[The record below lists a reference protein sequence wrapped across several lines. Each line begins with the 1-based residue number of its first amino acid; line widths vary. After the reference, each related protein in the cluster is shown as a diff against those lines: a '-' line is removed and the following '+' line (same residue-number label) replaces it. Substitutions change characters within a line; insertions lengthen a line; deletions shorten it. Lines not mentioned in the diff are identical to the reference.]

1 MKPTKLI
8 LSAFGP
14 YANKIE
20 IDFSVFNKKGLFLI
34 SGDTGSGK
42 TILFDAICF
51 VLFGTTS
58 SDRRDTKNLMSEY
71 AQDGSKSFVDFYFS
85 HQGKNYRIQRS
96 PQYERSKIRGDGVT
110 TENEKATLCCEGEVP
125 IEGSKIVTRA
135 IEQLLNINVNQFKQI
150 AMIAQGEFWNLLN
163 AKTDER
169 TAILRTIFMTDGYKN
184 IESKLKDRKDS
195 FFSSFKETE
204 KSIIQ
209 YFRGV
214 KADEHSEL
222 YEELE
227 RLKTNAESAES
238 AWNISE
244 MLACLDKIDL
254 EDKNLEKEVAK
265 QLKEAEKEQKELHKE
280 FNLAQTNNDYI
291 EKANALEAN
300 KAELDSKKSLYE
312 EKEKN
317 LEKQLIACNKVNPTF
332 ENLKKQSKDISVIK
346 EEISKTEK
354 ALEQAK
360 EALKNAQIRFD
371 ESKKREKEKEELT
384 VKIEQITKDENK
396 YSEREK
402 TITNIEKL
410 RNTKEDISKEEKNI
424 LDEENKLNDD
434 IQRLQ
439 NTVKK
444 LKDKPAELVKAKSEI
459 VALNKLTVNID
470 DVINNLIPEYREKEN
485 TFEKCSDKAKKAIN
499 VYEEKQKKRMEAENI
514 FDRCRA
520 GILAGRLK
528 DGEACPVCGSKN
540 HPSPAILPKESIK
553 EEKVEELK
561 NEEKLA
567 GTEKEQSVS
576 AAEGAKKAL
585 ETFGNSLKDRLLN
598 CLQDDIYSAEIE
610 KDASLSEL
618 ISFIEIEKNEL
629 SKTLAKKSEYKKS
642 LQEDVAAYNE
652 ANNSMESAQ
661 GERKRNLEEKKAQN
675 LKSKHENIAELSAAE
690 ATLDGLAALEYES
703 WSVAS
708 KVCEQAKTKFKEI
721 EDELNNALNARD
733 KASNDEASL
742 DAKLHEQ
749 HKNLNKMQ
757 DEEKSLKEKFED
769 LLSINGFSSEKDFL
783 EFIVDEN
790 TVSKTQKEIND
801 YRENVKS
808 ITDQLETAKEYAK
821 GKTFVDIDE
830 LQKQVLSVDDK
841 VKTIND
847 RQHVIKNRRQSN
859 SDIFQN
865 ISDRKNRYENA
876 KKEYDVCQKLYKLVK
891 GDTGKAKIT
900 LEQYIQVA
908 GFDRIIAA
916 ANRRLF
922 PMSDGQYELYRQE
935 GALGKR
941 SNTFLDLEV
950 LDNYTGHKRPVGN
963 LSGGESFKASLSLAL
978 GLSDTISSN
987 LGGIQMDALFIDEGF
1002 GTLDKSSIES
1012 TMKTLLTL
1020 SESNKLV
1027 GIISHR
1033 EELMENI
1040 PQQIRVSKGK
1050 DGSTIKIETE
1060 L

>member
-1 MKPTKLI
+1 
-8 LSAFGP
+8 
-14 YANKIE
+14 
-20 IDFSVFNKKGLFLI
+20 
-34 SGDTGSGK
+34 
-42 TILFDAICF
+42 
-51 VLFGTTS
+51 
-58 SDRRDTKNLMSEY
+58 
-71 AQDGSKSFVDFYFS
+71 
-85 HQGKNYRIQRS
+85 
-96 PQYERSKIRGDGVT
+96 
-110 TENEKATLCCEGEVP
+110 
-125 IEGSKIVTRA
+125 
-135 IEQLLNINVNQFKQI
+135 
-150 AMIAQGEFWNLLN
+150 
-163 AKTDER
+163 
-169 TAILRTIFMTDGYKN
+169 
-184 IESKLKDRKDS
+184 
-195 FFSSFKETE
+195 
-204 KSIIQ
+204 
-209 YFRGV
+209 
-214 KADEHSEL
+214 
-222 YEELE
+222 
-227 RLKTNAESAES
+227 
-238 AWNISE
+238 
-244 MLACLDKIDL
+244 
-254 EDKNLEKEVAK
+254 
-265 QLKEAEKEQKELHKE
+265 
-280 FNLAQTNNDYI
+280 
-291 EKANALEAN
+291 
-300 KAELDSKKSLYE
+300 
-312 EKEKN
+312 
-317 LEKQLIACNKVNPTF
+317 
-332 ENLKKQSKDISVIK
+332 
-346 EEISKTEK
+346 
-354 ALEQAK
+354 
-360 EALKNAQIRFD
+360 
-371 ESKKREKEKEELT
+371 
-384 VKIEQITKDENK
+384 
-396 YSEREK
+396 
-402 TITNIEKL
+402 
-410 RNTKEDISKEEKNI
+410 
-424 LDEENKLNDD
+424 
-434 IQRLQ
+434 
-439 NTVKK
+439 
-444 LKDKPAELVKAKSEI
+444 
-459 VALNKLTVNID
+459 
-470 DVINNLIPEYREKEN
+470 
-485 TFEKCSDKAKKAIN
+485 
-499 VYEEKQKKRMEAENI
+499 
-514 FDRCRA
+514 
-520 GILAGRLK
+520 
-528 DGEACPVCGSKN
+528 
-540 HPSPAILPKESIK
+540 
-553 EEKVEELK
+553 
-561 NEEKLA
+561 
-567 GTEKEQSVS
+567 
-576 AAEGAKKAL
+576 
-585 ETFGNSLKDRLLN
+585 
-598 CLQDDIYSAEIE
+598 
-610 KDASLSEL
+610 
-618 ISFIEIEKNEL
+618 
-629 SKTLAKKSEYKKS
+629 
-642 LQEDVAAYNE
+642 
-652 ANNSMESAQ
+652 
-661 GERKRNLEEKKAQN
+661 KRNLEEKKAQN